1 MRSGTMLSLLAALLL
16 AGCQTAS
23 RRDAPPHLIDAAAPE
38 GFPASVRLVT
48 TDRHAFQ
55 QMLPAIDAGLLK
67 AAQGRPIHILALSGG
82 GSGGAF
88 GAGVLTGLSQ
98 SGRRPRFEMVTGVS
112 AGALLAP
119 FAFLGPDWDARMR
132 RAFTGKYSSR
142 LLGSP
147 TRTLLLRLISPRA
160 LPHRNPLYRLV
171 DHFVTPAMIEAVA
184 MESAKGRQLIVA
196 TTDLDKR
203 ETVLWNLGAIAGQ
216 GGPAARALFRDVLVA
231 SASVPGVFPP
241 MLIRVR
247 DGPREYDEMHIDGG
261 ITTSVFS
268 MPLIAG
274 IQPTVMPALKGAH
287 LYIIVNGQLA
297 HTVRTT
303 PYDTVDILATALDA
317 ELTYKTREAIVQDIA
332 AAQRLGMQLSLASV
346 PADYPQSHFIDFDRG
361 SLLALF
367 HYAHRCAAAGTLWVS
382 PTQSVRRNFHARP
395 AQDPA
400 YAICPVPT
408 TEASVTA
415 SPPFER

>member
-1 MRSGTMLSLLAALLL
+1 MLL
-16 AGCQTAS
+16 AGCQTVPRLA
-23 RRDAPPHLIDAAAPE
+23 APPHLIGTAAPD

-48 TDRHAFQ
+48 TDLRAYR
-55 QMLPAIDAGLLK
+55 QMTPGVEEGLRK
-67 AAQGRPIHILALSGG
+67 VAHGGPIEILALSGG

-98 SGRRPRFEMVTGVS
+98 AATRPRFEMVTGVS

-119 FAFLGPDWDARMR
+119 FAFLGPDWDARMQQ
-132 RAFTGKYSSR
+132 AFTGKYSTR

-147 TRTLLLRLISPRA
+147 ARRLLLRLVSPRA
-160 LPHRNPLYRLV
+160 LPHRNPLYQLV
-171 DHFVTPAMIEAVA
+171 DHFVTPHMIEAVA
-184 MESAKGRQLIVA
+184 AQAATGRQLIVA
-196 TTDLDKR
+196 TTDLDKH
-203 ETVLWNLGAIAGQ
+203 ETVLWNLGAIARH

-247 DGPREYDEMHIDGG
+247 DGQREYDEMHVDGG

-274 IQPTVMPALKGAH
+274 IQLAAMPALRGAH

-297 HTVRTT
+297 HTVHTT
-303 PYDTVDILATALDA
+303 PYNTVDILANALDA

-332 AAQRLGMQLSLASV
+332 AAQRLDMQLSLASI
-346 PADYPQSHFIDFDRG
+346 PADYPQSHFIDFDQA

-367 HYAHRCAAAGTLWVS
+367 RYARRCAAAGALWVS
-382 PTQSVRRNFHARP
+382 PSQSVLRNVRARP
-395 AQDPA
+395 ADSA
-400 YAICPVPT
+400 AVAACPVSSSPP
-408 TEASVTA
+408 EPRSA
-415 SPPFER
+415 SPQATLFPVR